1 VHFGGPHDLESLAD
15 ALGFPQPRS
24 VIDLPPEPWAAE
36 RTRVHPAPYLI
47 AGDPPLIGLQTL
59 SQSVLIGPVRYSW
72 LGGVYYP
79 WPVLQDA
86 RAVPIFL
93 EQDALLE
100 ELTRL
105 TKQLLRSRRREFR
118 RCDHCGETLPNEQM
132 MERGFDPGV
141 NVCHGCAQE
150 KYGVVF

>member
-36 RTRVHPAPYLI
+36 RTRMHPAPYLI
-47 AGDPPLIGLQTL
+47 A
-59 SQSVLIGPVRYSW
+59 
-72 LGGVYYP
+72 
-79 WPVLQDA
+79 
-86 RAVPIFL
+86 
-93 EQDALLE
+93 
-100 ELTRL
+100 
-105 TKQLLRSRRREFR
+105 
-118 RCDHCGETLPNEQM
+118 GETLPNEQM
-132 MERGFDPGV
+132 MERVFDPGV